1 MEEEIISNSSNSGKG
16 NELNEALIKFNS
28 VKHKVQNGN
37 SSCYRG
43 CLESIFPCMKNIDTQ
58 STRYVFY

>member
-28 VKHKVQNGN
+28 VKHKVQNGIPHVVEDV
-37 SSCYRG
+37 SRVSF
-43 CLESIFPCMKNIDTQ
+43 L
-58 STRYVFY
+58 V

>member
-1 MEEEIISNSSNSGKG
+1 MEESGKG

-37 SSCYRG
+37 SSCCRG